1 MATPTLQSLVDQ
13 VLEDAADYPGE
24 TDYTI
29 VKSFVNDALPKG
41 VTELFAMVANDNT
54 LAWLP
59 IDTQAPDPF
68 TALSYAI
75 GDEVLRRA
83 EAELE
88 KTR

>member
-13 VLEDAADYPGE
+13 VLEDAAEYDGE

-29 VKSFVNDALPKG
+29 VKSFVADALPKLAT
-41 VTELFAMVANDNT
+41 VLFAMVAEDNA

-59 IDTQAPDPF
+59 LGAQAPDPF
-68 TALSYAI
+68 TALSWAI

-83 EAELE
+83 EVELE

>member
-1 MATPTLQSLVDQ
+1 MTTPTLQGLVDQ
-13 VLEDAADYPGE
+13 VLEDAADYDGE

-29 VKSFVNDALPKG
+29 VKSFVADVVPKA
-41 VTELFAMVANDNT
+41 VTELFAMVAEDNT

-59 IDTQAPDPF
+59 VDVEAPDPF

-83 EAELE
+83 EVELE